1 MFLPISLRPVPGA
14 LRGAVRAAAVLAATA
29 LLGLAAP
36 VRAQE
41 PAAPADALVLS
52 ADGDSFPAGI
62 RTWYLEDPSGA
73 LSLADVMRDANRARF
88 APAGVATPNFGFT
101 QSAYWLR
108 VVLRPQDGTAR
119 RWFLEVGYPP
129 LDRIEVHAPVRGADG
144 HLRYVARESG
154 DRIPFADRP
163 VPATEHVFPLDLEP
177 GQAHEVYVRVSNAG
191 SLTVPLRILSE
202 GGLDH
207 HRARDG
213 FVLALFFGAVLA
225 LALYNLLLWTSLRDH
240 TYLLYVGFVSC
251 AGMAFFCYNGL
262 AHQFLWPAATTWNN
276 VAPVFF
282 AYLAVAMAALFS
294 HRFLRLDRHAARL
307 DRVGQAIATLCA
319 AGALVALWGP
329 AYALAARAYSVV
341 TLVLTVWACVAGWI
355 SLRSDYRPARWYVA
369 AWAVML
375 AGAAA
380 FSLRALNIVPGSF
393 FSLYGMQIGAAIEML
408 LLSFAMADRIQLARV
423 EADRMQA
430 AALAALKET
439 VELRER
445 ALEASRRAEQD
456 METMVAER
464 VQELAS
470 VNRKLEEEIFE
481 RRRAEELLRRMAHH
495 DSLTGLPNRA
505 LLKDRFGMAAS
516 AAKRNGTHLA
526 LLVIDLDDFKAIN
539 EEHGH
544 DTGDDLLVGIARLL
558 QTRMREM
565 DTIARLGGDEFAVLV
580 SDLSSPREAA
590 RVAEK
595 VLSILSQPVRVSATR
610 SVDVSASIGI
620 AVNGVDGT
628 SVDALLKRAEASM
641 YTAKQ
646 AGRASYRFSTI
657 PQGA

>member
-1 MFLPISLRPVPGA
+1 MVIPNPLRSASGA
-14 LRGAVRAAAVLAATA
+14 LQHALRAAAILAATA

-36 VRAQE
+36 AAAQS
-41 PAAPADALVLS
+41 PDPADALVL
-52 ADGDSFPAGI
+52 AAGGDAFPAGS
-62 RTWYLEDPSGA
+62 RAWYLEDSDGT
-73 LSLADVMRDANRARF
+73 LTLADVLRETNRTRF
-88 APAGVATPNFGFT
+88 APVGAATPNFGFT
-101 QSAYWLR
+101 NSAYWLR
-108 VVLRPQDGTAR
+108 LVLRPQAGAAS
-119 RWFLEVGYPP
+119 RWFLDVGYPP
-129 LDRIEVHAPVRGADG
+129 LDRVEVHDPVRGAG
-144 HLRYVARESG
+144 GVVRYRARESG

-163 VPATEHVFPLDLEP
+163 MAATDHVFPLDLEP
-177 GQAHEVYVRVSNAG
+177 GKSHEVYVRVSNAG
-191 SLTVPLRILSE
+191 SLTVPLRVLSE
-202 GGLDH
+202 AGLDR

-213 FVLALFFGAVLA
+213 FVLALFFGAALA
-225 LALYNLLLWTSLRDH
+225 LALYNLLLWTSLRDR
-240 TYLLYVGFVSC
+240 TYLLYVGFVAA
-251 AGMAFFCYNGL
+251 AGMAYFCYNGL
-262 AHQFLWPAATTWNN
+262 AHQFLWPDATSWNN
-276 VAPVFF
+276 VAPMFF
-282 AYLAVAMAALFS
+282 AYLTVALAALFS
-294 HRFLRLDRHAARL
+294 HRFLRLDRYAARL
-307 DRVGQAIATLCA
+307 DRVGPAIALLCTG
-319 AGALVALWGP
+319 GALASLWEP
-329 AYALAARAYSVV
+329 AYPLAARAYSVI
-341 TLVLTVWACVAGWI
+341 TLLLTAWACVAGWI
-355 SLRSDYRPARWYVA
+355 SLRGGYRPARWYVA

-375 AGAAA
+375 AGVAA
-380 FSLRALNIVPGSF
+380 FSLRGLNVVPGSF

-408 LLSFAMADRIQLARV
+408 LLSFAMADRIQLAQA

-430 AALAALKET
+430 AALATLKDT
-439 VELRER
+439 VEVRER

-456 METMVAER
+456 METLVAER

-526 LLVIDLDDFKAIN
+526 LLVIDLDEFKAIN

-595 VLSILSQPVRVSATR
+595 VLAILSQPVRVSANR
-610 SVDVSASIGI
+610 SVNVSASIGI
-620 AVNGVDGT
+620 AVHGVDGT
-628 SVDALLKRAEASM
+628 SVEALLKRAEASM
-641 YTAKQ
+641 YTAKE